1 MKGSTFKRCP
11 CPAEVDQAGRKKT
24 CRKAHGS
31 WSYVADTG
39 IDPATGKRR
48 QVKRGGFRTQG
59 DAEQALSELL
69 AQVGT
74 GQYVFDAGIT
84 VGAWLQTWLDER
96 LKMGIIRPSTGTAYR
111 GHIDHHLIPHLG
123 RLRLRDL
130 RPGHISKMLLALED
144 GRSGTTIRRIHG
156 TLRSSLSSAV
166 KQGLISYNPARSVEL
181 PKASRP
187 KVRPW
192 EPAELG
198 AFLDAAARHPLGIFF
213 ETVAASGLRRGEACG
228 IRREDLDLQAR
239 TITVRQQICQVD
251 KKRSGEQPDCPTCG
265 VRHAGIA
272 FGKPKTASG
281 EARVVDLDERTVGSL
296 MLHLLAQDA
305 EREEW
310 GEAYRDHGLLFARPG
325 GDPLKPGDMTDLFAE
340 LVAESGLR
348 KVRLHDLRHGQASL
362 MLAAGVP
369 MAVVS
374 KRLGHSS
381 LAITA
386 DTYSHLLAGV
396 GRDAA
401 DRAAGLVP
409 RAPRDQSVTSRAAKD
424 ESQTSGIIP
433 GNEKDPGQELNQG
446 QTSGRA
452 RGTRTH
458 NPRVKSQNPDVP
470 GVDAR

>member
-1 MKGSTFKRCP
+1 MKGSTFKRCT
-11 CPAEVDQAGRKKT
+11 CPAEFDAAGKKKT

-31 WSYVADTG
+31 WSFVADTG

-74 GQYVFDAGIT
+74 GQYVHDDGAT
-84 VGAWLQTWLDER
+84 VATWLQMWLDER
-96 LKMGIIRPSTGTAYR
+96 LKMGIIRASTGTSYQ
-111 GHIDHHLIPHLG
+111 GHMDHHLIPHLG
-123 RLRLRDL
+123 RYRLRDL
-130 RPGHISKMLLALED
+130 RPGHISKMLLAIED
-144 GRSGTTIRRIHG
+144 GRSGTTVRRIHG
-156 TLRSSLSSAV
+156 TLRSALSSAV
-166 KQGLISYNPARSVEL
+166 KRGLISYNPARSVEL

-213 ETVAASGLRRGEACG
+213 ETVAATGLRRGEACG
-228 IRREDLDLQAR
+228 VRREDLDLQAR

-251 KKRSGEQPDCPTCG
+251 KKRSGQQPDCPICG
-265 VRHAGIA
+265 ERHAGIA

-281 EARVVDLDERTVGSL
+281 EDRVVDLDERTVGAL

-305 EREEW
+305 ERDEW

-348 KVRLHDLRHGQASL
+348 KIRLHDLRHGQASL

-409 RAPRDQSVTSRAAKD
+409 RASRDQSVTSQAAKA
-424 ESQTSGIIP
+424 ESPAAAVGP
-433 GNEKDPGQELNQG
+433 ENEKDPGQQPDQSLSLG
-446 QTSGRA
+446 GA

-458 NPRVKSQNPDVP
+458 NPRVKSQHPDVS
-470 GVDAR
+470 GDDAR